1 MNAII
6 NDLRKINNEQ
16 RDNIKEI
23 RTELVN
29 VESNINSVNN
39 NLIAIQE
46 TINKNNTII
55 EKIGAIYKEMANN
68 K

>member
-1 MNAII
+1 MNNLI

-23 RTELVN
+23 RNELVN

-39 NLIAIQE
+39 ND
-46 TINKNNTII
+46 II
-55 EKIGAIYKEMANN
+55 IVIPPKK